1 MVASVFPLRGPAPG
15 PSAFQAQ
22 GAHPQWA
29 PKPRDLASV
38 LLFCPLVRV
47 PSTCP
52 SCAPSTF
59 QMRHRLPCSGT
70 SQATHRLLPEPSSV
84 LPFLRSSFFTHP
96 PPRHVPCGRAGMQ
109 PGMGRPAF
117 PLCTWIPTFA
127 GKAGDPRSCIRAS
140 LPCKPEAPWK
150 CEGCPSLPSFRLPA
164 RAELRPSHPS
174 PAGQSR
180 E

>member
-1 MVASVFPLRGPAPG
+1 MGASVFPLRGPAPG

-29 PKPRDLASV
+29 PKPRDLAAV

-70 SQATHRLLPEPSSV
+70 SQGHSPEPSAV
-84 LPFLRSSFFTHP
+84 LPFLQSSFFTRP
-96 PPRHVPCGRAGMQ
+96 PPPHTLWKGWHAAWHGEPHFSSLHWV
-109 PGMGRPAF
+109 
-117 PLCTWIPTFA
+117 PTFA
-127 GKAGDPRSCIRAS
+127 GKAGDPCSRIRAS
-140 LPCKPEAPWK
+140 LPCKPETPWK
-150 CEGCPSLPSFRLPA
+150 REGCPSLPSLRLPA
-164 RAELRPSHPS
+164 PAELRPSPPP
-174 PAGQSR
+174 PARQSR